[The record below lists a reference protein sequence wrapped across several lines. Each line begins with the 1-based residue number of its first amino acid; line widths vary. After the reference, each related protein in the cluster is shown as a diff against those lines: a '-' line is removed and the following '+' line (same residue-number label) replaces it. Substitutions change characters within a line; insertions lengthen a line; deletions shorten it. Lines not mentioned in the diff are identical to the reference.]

1 MDELYTWVLKNL
13 IGRVDGPLKFR
24 LLLQPIVASIFAIR
38 AGLQDARAVPTQKGA
53 NTMLKIRLF
62 LVAVVILG
70 LSGAALRAA
79 QPPTGQAAATL
90 DVLVDAVRSN
100 RKALVA
106 VNLKLTDEEATKFW
120 PVYDRYQQ
128 EINAVG
134 DRLVGVIQ
142 DYTANFSDL
151 SNDKA
156 MKIVDDYLTIEA
168 DRVKVKRAYVEEFTK
183 ALPGRKVARLYQI
196 ENKMDAV
203 IRYDLA
209 ATIPVMEE
217 EKGVPAK

>member
-1 MDELYTWVLKNL
+1 M
-13 IGRVDGPLKFR
+13 
-24 LLLQPIVASIFAIR
+24 
-38 AGLQDARAVPTQKGA
+38 
-53 NTMLKIRLF
+53 
-62 LVAVVILG
+62 ILG

-79 QPPTGQAAATL
+79 PPPTGQAAAANL
-90 DVLVDAVRSN
+90 DVLVDAIRSN

-128 EINAVG
+128 EINATG
-134 DRLVGVIQ
+134 DRLVSVIQ

-151 SNDKA
+151 SNEKA
-156 MKIVDDYLTIEA
+156 MKLVEEYLTIEA
-168 DRVKVKRAYVEEFTK
+168 DRVKVRRSYVDEFAK
-183 ALPGRKVARLYQI
+183 ALPGRTVARFYQI

-217 EKGVPAK
+217 EKGAPAK